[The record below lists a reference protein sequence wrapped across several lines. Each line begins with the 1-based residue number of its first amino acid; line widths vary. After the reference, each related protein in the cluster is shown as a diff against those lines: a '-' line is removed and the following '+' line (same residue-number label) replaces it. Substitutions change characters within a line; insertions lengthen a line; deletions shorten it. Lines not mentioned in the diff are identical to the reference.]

1 MGYVIGKSRDLG
13 IDNKFIKEEGE
24 SLDPG
29 QSALF
34 VLVVEATTDKVLDEM
49 KLFGCTVYQTSL
61 SKEDEENL
69 KQVLE
74 HENVSAAAGEML
86 ELE

>member
-1 MGYVIGKSRDLG
+1 M
-13 IDNKFIKEEGE
+13 
-24 SLDPG
+24 
-29 QSALF
+29 
-34 VLVVEATTDKVLDEM
+34 EATTEKVLDEM
-49 KLFGCTVYQTSL
+49 KLFGGTVYQTSL